1 MELQRL
7 LATERE
13 KSRALQ
19 QKLDNV
25 CAALAWHVFLFA
37 KWQLLKPV
45 NLKIFKCIYLP
56 LQLLAIVLRKERQH
70 AKMNAK
76 KNPLRRNKKPAPKRG
91 SGKEQLI
98 AALETPRYDK
108 DWSDNF

>member
-1 MELQRL
+1 MHLR
-7 LATERE
+7 
-13 KSRALQ
+13 
-19 QKLDNV
+19 
-25 CAALAWHVFLFA
+25 
-37 KWQLLKPV
+37 
-45 NLKIFKCIYLP
+45 

-70 AKMNAK
+70 AKMHAARQ
-76 KNPLRRNKKPAPKRG
+76 NPLRRKKKPAPKRG